1 MLFAD
6 DIVVVDETIRVDNS
20 KLEAGS
26 QKDLWL
32 VGVK

>member
-20 KLEAGS
+20 KLEAAS
-26 QKDLWL
+26 QKDLGL